1 MVNLRLDWYIGKGR
15 MVLHRYL
22 LTFITKKTAFTG
34 LIAIPSIVHF
44 SMDLVSE
51 DIVRK

>member
-1 MVNLRLDWYIGKGR
+1 MVSLRLHWYIGKGR
-15 MVLHRYL
+15 MVLHHYL

-44 SMDLVSE
+44 STDLVSE
-51 DIVRK
+51 DILRK